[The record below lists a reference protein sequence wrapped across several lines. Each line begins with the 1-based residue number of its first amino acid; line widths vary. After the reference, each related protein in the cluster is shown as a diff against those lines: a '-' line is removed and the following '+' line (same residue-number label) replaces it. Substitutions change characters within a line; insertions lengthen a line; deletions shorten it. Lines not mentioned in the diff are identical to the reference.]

1 MADLVQRWWREVLLA
16 VVLALSSWTLT
27 EVLRLRTDVA
37 ILMDR
42 LDRYTRQIEDHEAR
56 LRVLERRGP

>member
-1 MADLVQRWWREVLLA
+1 MADLVQKWWREVLLA
-16 VVLALSSWTLT
+16 VVLALSGWTLT

-42 LDRYTRQIEDHEAR
+42 LDRYTQQIEDHEAR
-56 LRVLERRGP
+56 LRVLERG